1 MNTQDFSP
9 VLYSWEEIFKL
20 QKELKFQFEPEAKDL
35 FLNFDIDCYED
46 QEAFKRY
53 CWRIVE
59 ELAEGMEA
67 RFAYLESPSSERKQ
81 HVSEECIDALNFT
94 IELMLLYGWGPDRW
108 DLGDPPYIYGTD
120 ESKFGLVIYRLGLA
134 ANCLKNRQWR
144 KSQYLVDL
152 YAFER
157 RFQRFITYIYSLL
170 LRLIG
175 SDQEIRKFWSL
186 KYQVN
191 KFRIETNY

>member
-1 MNTQDFSP
+1 MNTQDFKP
-9 VLYSWEEIFKL
+9 ILYSWEEIFKL

-59 ELAEGMEA
+59 ELAEGLEA
-67 RFAYLESPSSERKQ
+67 QFAYLESPSTERKQ
-81 HVSEECIDALNFT
+81 HVAEECIDALNFT
-94 IELMLLYGWGPDRW
+94 IELMLLYGWGSDKW
-108 DLGDPPYIYGTD
+108 DLWGPPYVYGTD
-120 ESKFGLVIYRLGLA
+120 ESKFGLVIYRLGLV

-152 YAFER
+152 YVFER

-170 LRLIG
+170 LDLIG
-175 SDQEIRKFWSL
+175 SDEEIRKIWSL